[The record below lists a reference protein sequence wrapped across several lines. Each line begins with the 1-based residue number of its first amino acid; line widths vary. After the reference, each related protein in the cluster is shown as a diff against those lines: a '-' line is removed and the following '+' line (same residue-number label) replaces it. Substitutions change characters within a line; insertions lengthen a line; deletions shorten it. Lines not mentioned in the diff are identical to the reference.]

1 MPPRPRRRRSVKTD
15 GDAREKILDAAETL
29 FAAHGFDATSTA
41 RSRGGGGAQRLI
53 FYTSPP
59 RRTS

>member
-41 RSRGGGGAQRLI
+41 AVAGRRGCPKA
-53 FYTSPP
+53 
-59 RRTS
+59 